1 MTTPLDGLLGDGG
14 PHPPFEPSGPVRFS
28 VVVRTQGRRPT
39 SLLEALGSLADQTHR
54 PHQVLLMVHADDPAV
69 TAAVR
74 STVDAAGLDLPLAV
88 HSVPEGI
95 RTAPLNAGLDATTG
109 DYVCFLDDD
118 DLARPDWL
126 AAFDL
131 AIQQH
136 PGQLA
141 RARTGVQPWST
152 EGTGEPRHP
161 QGRVEEPFAATF
173 DLLAHVSHNETPI
186 CSIAVPIGAVRHHG
200 IRFAD
205 DLPVLEDWDFL
216 MQVAPLTGVVSINAQ
231 TSLYRRLDDG
241 NAFEAESVET
251 WQRAHARVIDRLSE
265 RPLLLPTGD
274 ARRVASAH
282 FAPEGG
288 SRHEADLAELATEID
303 QLTRS
308 PLRWGRRFG
317 TRVTSALR
325 ARIAGPRR

>member
-1 MTTPLDGLLGDGG
+1 MTDPVHDLLGDGG
-14 PHPPFEPSGPVRFS
+14 PHPPFAVDGPVRFS
-28 VVVRTQGRRPT
+28 VVVRTQGNRPN
-39 SLLEALGSLADQTHR
+39 SLVEALESLADQTHA
-54 PHQVLLMVHADDPAV
+54 PHQVLLMVHADEAKV
-69 TAAVR
+69 VEAVR
-74 STVDAAGLDLPLAV
+74 SNVDAATLGLPVEISAV
-88 HSVPEGI
+88 PTGV
-95 RTAPLNAGLDATTG
+95 RTAPLNAGLEAATG

-131 AIQQH
+131 AIQQN
-136 PGQLA
+136 PGRIA

-152 EGTGEPRHP
+152 EGTGEPKHP

-186 CSIAVPIGAVRHHG
+186 CSIAVPLSSLRHHG

-216 MQVAPLTGVVSINAQ
+216 MQIAPLTGVTSINAQ
-231 TSLYRRLDDG
+231 TSLYRQLDEA
-241 NAFEAESVET
+241 NAFAAESVET
-251 WQRAHARVIDRLSE
+251 WQQAHARVIDRMSS
-265 RPLLLPTGD
+265 RPLLLPPGT

-282 FAPEGG
+282 FAPDGG
-288 SRHEADLAELATEID
+288 SRHEHDLAELATEID

-317 TRVTSALR
+317 ARMTSAVR
-325 ARIAGPRR
+325 ARIARPPR